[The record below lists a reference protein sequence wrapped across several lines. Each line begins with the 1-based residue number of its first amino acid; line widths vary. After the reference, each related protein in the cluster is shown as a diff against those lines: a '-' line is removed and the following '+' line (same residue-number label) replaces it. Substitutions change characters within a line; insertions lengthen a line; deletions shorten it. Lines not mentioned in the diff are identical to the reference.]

1 MRAGVSGRERRGAVL
16 WEPGAGSRERCCTVN
31 DRSPLPAPC
40 SRRRSHSPGAA
51 RSLRPRWLRP
61 VARVR
66 CATCGGARGAH
77 GRHPLCGRE
86 CTGRCGGAP
95 GAEPARLRD
104 DDSAATEGGAGRR
117 RRADRKST
125 RLNSSHGYISYA
137 VFCLKKK
144 KTRTITSGCGRQF
157 ESPPKSG
164 DGVNERAV
172 CLTTTSKAA
181 STWISELVPVTRPAA
196 TTENM
201 YL

>member
-1 MRAGVSGRERRGAVL
+1 MRAGVSRRERRGAVL

-144 KTRTITSGCGRQF
+144 KTRAITA
-157 ESPPKSG
+157 
-164 DGVNERAV
+164 AV
-172 CLTTTSKAA
+172 VTSTP
-181 STWISELVPVTRPAA
+181 SDLPAA
-196 TTENM
+196 PRVPTSALTLAVGGLNDRVTGASAPRTCVCACRATHGA
-201 YL
+201 